1 MDKIEITLE
10 PIDNN
15 RLVNLCGP
23 LNNNIKEIE
32 MRFDVEINQRGNLFY
47 LLGDKKN
54 IIIVSEVL
62 KKLYLSAE
70 KSNISE
76 EQLRDFLQDPNI
88 LKGSYNSKS
97 TINESV
103 KIKGNDDYILFKKY
117 KIKIANESQRNF
129 IESIQN
135 NDLVFSIGAAG
146 SGKTF
151 LAVASALHYY
161 ELRLVKKIILV
172 RPAVEA
178 GENLGFLPGDLS
190 QKIDPYLRP
199 MYDALNTIMDTNLLN
214 KMINQNIIEVAPLAY
229 MRGRT
234 LDNSFIILD
243 EAQNS
248 TKEQMKMFLTRLGVN
263 SKAVVTGD
271 ITQIDLPNAFSGLVH
286 VIPLVQKISGVSV
299 CKFTS
304 KDIMRHSLVKKI
316 IKAYEK
322 HK

>member
-1 MDKIEITLE
+1 MDKLEITLE

-15 RLVNLCGP
+15 RLINLCGP

-32 MRFDVEINQRGNLFY
+32 MRFDIEINHRGNLFY

-54 IIIVSEVL
+54 IIIASQVL
-62 KKLYLSAE
+62 KKLYLSA
-70 KSNISE
+70 KKNDISTE
-76 EQLRDFLQDPNI
+76 RLRDFLQDPNI
-88 LKGSYNSKS
+88 LKRSYKS
-97 TINESV
+97 SSSNEEYV
-103 KIKGNDDYILFKKY
+103 EIKYNDDYISFKKY

-129 IESIQN
+129 VKSIRN

-151 LAVASALHYY
+151 LAVASALHCY
-161 ELRLVKKIILV
+161 ELGLVKKIVLV

-199 MYDALNTIMDTNLLN
+199 MYDALNTIIDTHLLN

-248 TKEQMKMFLTRLGVN
+248 TKEQMKMFLTRLGIN

-286 VIPLVQKISGVSV
+286 VIPLMQKISGVSL
-299 CKFTS
+299 CEFNS
-304 KDIMRHSLVKKI
+304 KDVMRHPLVKKI

-322 HK
+322 